1 MNRTLESW
9 YKVQKL
15 KSQEQQGFNLIYRNI
30 DINTV
35 SIDKLHILSLKEFH
49 PIIILH
55 VLEGTDDVPKNKL
68 IQEKLRKDLQNKKN
82 LQFCV
87 NAISVETTNNIDEK
101 LKSATPRD
109 WKVELKKNPTV
120 QEKKTNKI
128 FDTLK
133 IDNNTNEKEKRITQK
148 FSYLY
153 PIIAIRNS
161 IHDPHQFE
169 GLNTYD
175 FINKYLKSVTFIN
188 DIFAPNNPF
197 LYKMKPRTWYT
208 TLCTHNV
215 QSKVIHYYNLLF
227 ILMEVGGGL
236 KINLS
241 NDNNELN
248 FAKRIQMI
256 PFDNQEQRQRWEQIE
271 IDVTDM
277 NEQLLQNNIAQD
289 HDSTKKEHEYI
300 LYNKE
305 TFKNVSLRCLN
316 IETNINH
323 LKEKLKLFLRKQNW
337 WNIDKSKTTK
347 YYNALHNWNYSV
359 FKLDFTDREYKQVL
373 QRVLDFTTW
382 QRQILE
388 KEFQIPMNF
397 DRKITIDIFRNNLGF
412 SKYNINNN
420 GFLNSNENII
430 DNGKL
435 KKTVLKEEVDVYEDT
450 EESNTVKRLKN
461 TLINQ
466 VDPELY
472 SWVEKIENMLEK
484 LYAGKATEQA
494 SNSSSN
500 NNDNVDLTNETS
512 SDDESD
518 SEQLLDGSKPQTK
531 YLNQYILC

>member
-1 MNRTLESW
+1 MNNRTLEEW

-15 KSQEQQGFNLIYRNI
+15 KSEKQQGFNLIYRNI

-55 VLEGTDDVPKNKL
+55 VLEGTDNVSENKQIAQRL
-68 IQEKLRKDLQNKKN
+68 ITDLENKKN
-82 LQFCV
+82 LQFCL
-87 NAISVETTNNIDEK
+87 NIITVETKSEIDEK
-101 LKSATPRD
+101 LKSVIGMPRH
-109 WKVELKKNPTV
+109 WQVKLKDTTV
-120 QEKKTNKI
+120 RKRKTNTI

-133 IDNNTNEKEKRITQK
+133 IDSDTNIEKNITQK

-161 IHDPHQFE
+161 ILDPHQFK
-169 GLNTYD
+169 GLETYD
-175 FINKYLKSVTFIN
+175 EIHEYLKSITFIN

-197 LYKMKPRTWYT
+197 LYKMKPRKWYT
-208 TLCTHNV
+208 TLYTHYI

-236 KINLS
+236 MQNWT
-241 NDNNELN
+241 NYRTDLN

-256 PFDNQEQRQRWEQIE
+256 PFDNQNQRQLWEQ
-271 IDVTDM
+271 IDVTDI
-277 NEQLLQNNIAQD
+277 NEQMLQNNIAQD
-289 HDSTKKEHEYI
+289 HDSTKIEHEYI
-300 LYNKE
+300 LYKKE

-337 WNIDKSKTTK
+337 WNSDKDKTTK

-359 FKLDFTDREYKQVL
+359 FDLSFTDTDYKQVL
-373 QRVLDFTTW
+373 QRVLNFTTW
-382 QRQILE
+382 QQQILK

-397 DRKITIDIFRNNLGF
+397 NRKMKIDISRDT
-412 SKYNINNN
+412 YNINNVN
-420 GFLNSNENII
+420 FLSSANII

-435 KKTVLKEEVDVYEDT
+435 KKTVLKEEVDVYDDT
-450 EESNTVKRLKN
+450 AESNHVKQIKN
-461 TLINQ
+461 ALINQ

-484 LYAGKATEQA
+484 LYAGDYTEQT

-518 SEQLLDGSKPQTK
+518 TGEWLLDGVKPEDPAPRTK